1 VKTRRRDFLKAAAAL
16 TAIPLSPNLRA
27 VNDRAVNPRA
37 LNDRALNDRAS
48 HQRVEPDYV
57 IIGAG
62 SAGCVLAYRLSADPS
77 VRVTLIEAGTS
88 GESDAA
94 ITTPGRWVSLMGSQ
108 YDWGYRTEAVAG
120 MDNRPL
126 AFPRGKVHG
135 GSSAINAMTFIRGDR
150 RCFDRWRDLG
160 NPGWGYDD
168 VLPLFKRLEKNETG
182 GNEYRGGDGP
192 LAVSGCY
199 DPHAAHRAF
208 LTAAIH
214 TGYQSDA
221 RFDFNRPIP
230 QGAAGYVQKNILDG
244 QRHSAAA
251 AFLVPAMA
259 RPNLVVH
266 ARSVATKLLIEG
278 GRVVGVEYLR
288 EGQREIVRASREVI
302 LCGGVIASPQLLLLS
317 GIGPADHLR
326 THGIAVVADVAGVG
340 ANLQDHLKLSIRW
353 QGKTELPGSTV
364 TAGLFT
370 HSNPMEASTLPADL
384 QFYVGRGTDQPDRFV
399 TITVSLTQPKS
410 RGEVRLRSADPQA
423 APIIRANYLQEQADA
438 QALVR
443 GVHLARWF
451 ASVSVY
457 DPIRGDELEPGAGA
471 KADADLER
479 FVRRAAD
486 TIYHAAGTCRMGPAS
501 DPMAVV
507 DPQLRVRG
515 VEGLRVADASIMPEI
530 VNATTHAACVMIGEK
545 CAELVKG

>member
-1 VKTRRRDFLKAAAAL
+1 MSTRREFLKTASLVPLVARSAAL
-16 TAIPLSPNLRA
+16 HTQ
-27 VNDRAVNPRA
+27 PRA
-37 LNDRALNDRAS
+37 EA
-48 HQRVEPDYV
+48 DYV
-57 IIGAG
+57 IVGAG

-77 VRVTLIEAGTS
+77 VRVMVLEAGAS
-88 GESDAA
+88 AEADPAV
-94 ITTPGRWVSLMGSQ
+94 TTPGRWVSLLGSQ
-108 YDWGYRTEAVAG
+108 YDWAFRTEPMAG
-120 MDNRPL
+120 MDNRAL
-126 AFPRGKVHG
+126 AFPRGKALG

-182 GNEYRGGDGP
+182 ASEYRGADGP

-199 DPHAAHRAF
+199 DPHPAHRAF
-208 LTAAIH
+208 LTAAVH

-230 QGAAGYVQKNILDG
+230 QGVAGYYQKNLLDG

-251 AFLVPAMA
+251 AFLVPALE
-259 RPNLVVH
+259 RPNLTV
-266 ARSVATKLLIEG
+266 RSGVVATKLLVEG
-278 GRVVGVEYLR
+278 TRAAGVEYLR
-288 EGQREIVRASREVI
+288 DGQREVVRAAREVI
-302 LCGGVIASPQLLLLS
+302 LCGGVIGSPKLLMLS

-326 THGIAVVADVAGVG
+326 AHALAVVADVPGVG
-340 ANLQDHLKLSIRW
+340 GNFQDHLKLSVRW

-370 HSNPMEASTLPADL
+370 HSNPIEASTLPADL
-384 QFYVGRGTDQPDRFV
+384 QFYVGRGIEEPDRFV
-399 TITVSLTQPKS
+399 TITASLVRPKS
-410 RGEVRLRSADPQA
+410 RGDVRLRSADPQDP
-423 APIIRANYLQEQADA
+423 PILRGNYLQEGADV

-451 ASVSVY
+451 TSVSVY
-457 DPIRGDELEPGAGA
+457 EPIRGDEVEPGAAA

-486 TIYHAAGTCRMGPAS
+486 TIYHSAGTCRMGPAS
-501 DPMAVV
+501 EAAAVV
-507 DPQLRVRG
+507 DPALRVRG
-515 VEGLRVADASIMPEI
+515 MQGLRVADASIMPEV
-530 VNATTHAACVMIGEK
+530 VNATTHAASVMIGEK
-545 CAELVKG
+545 AADLLRG